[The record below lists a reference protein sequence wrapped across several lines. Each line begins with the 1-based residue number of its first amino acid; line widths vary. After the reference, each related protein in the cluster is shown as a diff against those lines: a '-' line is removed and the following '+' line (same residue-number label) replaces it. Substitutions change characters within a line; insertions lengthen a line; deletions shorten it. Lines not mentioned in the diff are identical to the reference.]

1 MFGGDERGEFVQN
14 DCIFCKIAAK
24 EIPVKVIYED
34 DHVFAFPDINPMA
47 PVHILVIPKQHF
59 DSLLAVQPEEMS
71 IVAQAMAAIPAIA
84 KQAGIADGG
93 GATVPVRDLIELDL
107 EFLAHG
113 LDRDQIVGGGGTLL
127 GRAAGIEGI
136 FSLSHGCLLLKRRA
150 WQYGRLPV
158 PGPSG

>member
-71 IVAQAMAAIPAIA
+71 IVAQAMAAIPAIV

-93 GATVPVRDLIELDL
+93 FR
-107 EFLAHG
+107 
-113 LDRDQIVGGGGTLL
+113 IVVNTGVNGGQSVNHLHWHLL
-127 GRAAGIEGI
+127 G
-136 FSLSHGCLLLKRRA
+136 
-150 WQYGRLPV
+150 GRIMNWP
-158 PGPSG
+158 PG